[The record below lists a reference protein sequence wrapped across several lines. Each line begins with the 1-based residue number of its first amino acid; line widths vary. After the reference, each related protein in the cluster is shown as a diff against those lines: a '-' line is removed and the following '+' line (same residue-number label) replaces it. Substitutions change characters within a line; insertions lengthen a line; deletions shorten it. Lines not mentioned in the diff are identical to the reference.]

1 MLKKVFFLFILIA
14 FTGNQLFSQHWQTF
28 ANADSLYNPPF
39 GVPLVEALL
48 SDGDDLYVGGG
59 FRYAGWQNILGIAKW
74 SGNSWHKVGNGI
86 DYPRVI
92 SIRKYN
98 NKIYIGGYWNT
109 INGIYS
115 KGIAR
120 FNGTTWEG
128 VPNSYGTIQDDIRT
142 MEVHNGILNLGGI
155 IGFGGILAT
164 RYNCGHDGN
173 DFLVQ
178 SALPEIVLSLKS
190 FNGELYA
197 GGVWTS
203 LKKQIGNS
211 WVDAGGQCSYFIQ
224 DLEVDTFN
232 NFLYVG
238 GGFNVVDD
246 TIITDNIAIWNGHY
260 WEKFGTSFGYIN
272 DVKVIKHYHGRIYVG
287 MSSMSIGGNN
297 TGYLAM
303 WDGVSWQPVGDT
315 IKWQPAAMEVH
326 KDTLWV
332 GGYWY
337 YENGVNIGTLGRW
350 YMPPDTTCHYL
361 QPRAFVLD
369 DTITLWQSS
378 AYAQFY
384 NNNAYADSWL
394 WDFGDG
400 NYSTEKDPMH
410 DYTDTGTYNVSV
422 TVSHGNC
429 VKTANRLVVIKSYTS
444 LTEFSDWNY
453 EFKVFPNPTSSEIN
467 IECSIPE
474 NVKGEIRTFNNF
486 GSRFNI
492 YSIQPGRNNIKI
504 KSEDIPK
511 GLSLFVL
518 YINDK
523 QVLIEKVLK
532 N

>member
-1 MLKKVFFLFILIA
+1 MLNKVFCFFILIA
-14 FTGNQLFSQHWQTF
+14 FTGNKSFSQQWQTF
-28 ANADSLYNPPF
+28 ANADSLYNPS
-39 GVPLVEALL
+39 GYARVLDLLVHE
-48 SDGDDLYVGGG
+48 GELYVCGG
-59 FRYAGWQNILGIAKW
+59 FRYAGGQNIMGIAKW
-74 SGNSWHKVGNGI
+74 WGNSWHKVGNGI
-86 DYPRVI
+86 DNNFVI
-92 SIRKYN
+92 SIGEYN

-109 INGIYS
+109 INGIYT

-142 MEVHNGILNLGGI
+142 MVVHNGILNLGGI
-155 IGFGGILAT
+155 IGFGGIFAT

-178 SALPEIVLSLKS
+178 SALPEYVNILKS
-190 FNGELYA
+190 YNGDLYA
-197 GGVWTS
+197 GGGWLS
-203 LKKQIGNS
+203 LKRMVGNN
-211 WVDAGGQCSYFIQ
+211 WVDVGGHCNYYIQ
-224 DLEVDTFN
+224 DMDVDTFN

-238 GGFNVVDD
+238 GGFFIVDD
-246 TIITDNIAIWNGHY
+246 SIFTDNVAIWNGHY
-260 WEKFGTSFGYIN
+260 WEKVGFGNGIPS
-272 DVKVIKHYHGRIYVG
+272 DVFRVKYYHGNLYAGVWWD
-287 MSSMSIGGNN
+287 SIGGVH
-297 TGYLAM
+297 TGMLAR
-303 WDGVSWQPVGDT
+303 WDGVIWHPVGDT
-315 IKWQPAAMEVH
+315 IKWAPAAMEVH

-332 GGYWY
+332 GGNWY
-337 YENGVNIGTLGRW
+337 YENGVNIGTLAKW

-369 DTITLWQSS
+369 DTITLWQGS
-378 AYAQFY
+378 ASAQFY
-384 NNNAYADSWL
+384 NNNAFADSWL

-422 TVSHGNC
+422 TVTHGNC
-429 VKTANRLVVIKSYTS
+429 VKTANKTVVIKLNTNVNEIS
-444 LTEFSDWNY
+444 EWNY
-453 EFKVFPNPTSSEIN
+453 DFKVFPNPTSGEIN

-474 NVKGEIRTFNNF
+474 NVKGEIKAFNNF
-486 GSRFNI
+486 GSQFNI
-492 YSIQPGRNNIKI
+492 YNIHSGINNIKI